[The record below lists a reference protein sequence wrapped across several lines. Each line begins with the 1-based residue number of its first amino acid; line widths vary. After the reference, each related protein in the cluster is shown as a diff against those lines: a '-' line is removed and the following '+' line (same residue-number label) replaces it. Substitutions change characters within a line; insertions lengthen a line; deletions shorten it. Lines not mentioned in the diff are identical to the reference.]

1 MDEAEDSGG
10 DIESLLG
17 DRDRKTPAA
26 PLPPKWVASVFFG
39 DEFKTAAAAAAAT
52 NFPS

>member
-1 MDEAEDSGG
+1 MESGG
-10 DIESLLG
+10 DKDSLLG
-17 DRDRKTPAA
+17 DRDNLKDS
-26 PLPPKWVASVFFG
+26 PPRCAMSVFFG